1 MKNISVRETQSGG
14 DFEISSQKGMKLD
27 DYLPTAVYIALF
39 GGNVEGNS
47 QEKYKRYEMNN
58 GYFGN
63 CLLQKKY
70 NSDTERV
77 IFNSVNVV
85 LSYEDIKRA
94 VRLDLKKLQPKA
106 IKEVLSVDVEAD
118 NSPKRVKITISATT
132 ISGENIKIEV

>member
-1 MKNISVRETQSGG
+1 MKNISIRETQSGG
-14 DFEISSQKGMKLD
+14 DFEISQRGIKLD

-47 QEKYKRYEMNN
+47 QDEYKRYEVNN

-63 CLLQKKY
+63 CLLEKKY

-77 IFNSVNVV
+77 IFNSTNVV
-85 LSYEDIKRA
+85 LSYEEIKRA
-94 VRLDLKKLQPKA
+94 VRLDLRKLQPNA

-118 NSPKRVKITISATT
+118 SCPKRVKITIYAIS